1 MIDLSVEG
9 REITLEELERLHRL
23 KTGGLIEASV
33 MAGAVLGGGSS
44 QEVVALAAYGRHI
57 GLAFQMADDILNI
70 EGKPEMLGKPVGSDQ
85 ALQKVTGPSMIG
97 LEQAK
102 ARASDLIEHAL
113 EELKIFGIRGEPLA
127 ALGRYVIERNK

>member
-1 MIDLSVEG
+1 
-9 REITLEELERLHRL
+9 
-23 KTGGLIEASV
+23 

-44 QEVVALAAYGRHI
+44 QEVVALGAYGRHI

-85 ALQKVTGPSMIG
+85 AHQKVTGPSMIG

-113 EELKIFGIRGEPLA
+113 EELNIFGIRGEPLA
-127 ALGRYVIERNK
+127 ALGRYVIERNR